1 METGRFFAGTSGWH
15 YKHWKNTFYP
25 ADLKQKEQFSFYT
38 RYFDTVEINNSFY
51 RLPEASTLTA
61 WHEKSPEGFLFAMK
75 AGRFLTHLK
84 KLDVDQASVHRF
96 LDVFS
101 HLGDKLGPILFQ
113 LPPGWQ
119 VNVERLRA
127 FFLLLPRG
135 LRYVFEFRNPSWYNE
150 EVYAVL
156 RTHNAAFCIYELAGH
171 LSPEEVTA
179 DFVYIRLHGPGAKY
193 QGSYPDETLET
204 WAAKVLLWM
213 EEGKDV
219 YLYFD
224 NDDSGFAPHNAL
236 TIKKIVSQKIKLYES
251 IGVP

>member
-25 ADLKQKEQFSFYT
+25 ADVKQKEQFTFYT
-38 RYFDTVEINNSFY
+38 RYFDTVEINNSFC

-61 WHEKSPEGFLFAMK
+61 WQEKSPEAFLFAMK

-101 HLGDKLGPILFQ
+101 HLGDKLGPVLFQ

-127 FFLLLPRG
+127 FFLLLPQG
-135 LRYVFEFRNPSWYNE
+135 LRYVFEFRNSSWYNE

-156 RTHNAAFCIYELAGH
+156 RTHNAGFCIYELAGH

-204 WAAKVLLWM
+204 WATKVLLWM

-224 NDDSGFAPHNAL
+224 NDDSGFAPQNAL
-236 TIKKIVSQKIKLYES
+236 TIKKIVSQKIKSYES